1 MRGYEN
7 YDYVF
12 IFDDIFYGKYRNSD
26 YKFEFIWVVMS
37 VFDLCLDIFIYGD
50 IYEFYLIFCVILIW
64 MFYFVGYVERKFIF
78 YIDLIFY
85 ENFVVSIVEWN

>member
-64 MFYFVGYVERKFIF
+64 MVYFVGYVERKFLF

>member
-37 VFDLCLDIFIYGD
+37 VFDLFLDIFIYGD

-64 MFYFVGYVERKFIF
+64 MFYFVGYVERKFLF